1 MAKRLM
7 AEDDDDDTS
16 SVDRT
21 ADDNDAASRDA
32 LMNGEADVDA
42 NGFVHAI

>member
-32 LMNGEADVDA
+32 LMNEEADVDA
-42 NGFVHAI
+42 NGFIHAI